1 MAKGKVLL
9 FHVNLFK
16 AGSIETLCHDL
27 QLEPVKIQE
36 EQMGETL
43 GTLAGLP
50 GGKNSGTDSGRFAE
64 EMMVFC
70 GITPDQ
76 LDAFLDNY
84 QKRGI
89 HPISLKAVLTPVN
102 ALWTPLRLSRELMKE
117 RDAFSGTSS

>member
-1 MAKGKVLL
+1 MILL
-9 FHVNLFK
+9 FNINIFK
-16 AGSIETLCHDL
+16 LNSIRVLCQDLGIDIYTAGAGDL
-27 QLEPVKIQE
+27 KRTIGQ
-36 EQMGETL
+36 
-43 GTLAGLP
+43 LAGLADTSSSSMHKGAP
-50 GGKNSGTDSGRFAE
+50 VSFTE